1 MRRKGPTRILAL
13 DLHPRSFGYVVV
25 ENPKRLLDWGVCSYR
40 GKHGAGT
47 ALVRKRL
54 RQLLNL
60 WRPTALVLHSLKKF
74 QRPNHKKDRLI
85 ERIVKEANSRW
96 IIVRVPVKSS
106 ADHKGKILTKYEN
119 ARRVAEHFPV
129 LTHELPPKRRA
140 WESEHYRMSIFA
152 AAALAMAQLYAKS
165 ASTPAMPKRRP
176 RMALASSRRKKLPDD
191 RRFSESI

>member
-47 ALVRKRL
+47 VLVRKRL

-60 WRPTALVLHSLKKF
+60 WRPAALVLHKPLKKSR
-74 QRPNHKKDRLI
+74 RPNQKKDRLL
-85 ERIVKEANSRW
+85 ERIVTETKNRR
-96 IIVRVPVKSS
+96 IIVREMVKSS
-106 ADHKGKILTKYEN
+106 VDYQGNLTKYEN

-129 LTHELPPKRRA
+129 LTRELPPKRRA
-140 WESEHYRMSIFA
+140 WESEHYRMSIFD
-152 AAALAMAQLYAKS
+152 AAALL
-165 ASTPAMPKRRP
+165 
-176 RMALASSRRKKLPDD
+176 
-191 RRFSESI
+191 FSQR

>member
-60 WRPTALVLHSLKKF
+60 WRPTALVLHSPLKKF

-129 LTHELPPKRRA
+129 LTRELPPKRQI
-140 WESEHYRMSIFA
+140 WQSEHYRMSIFTA
-152 AAALAMAQLYAKS
+152 ASLVCVYLSSFKIPLRTRLRRIHARITHPYQS
-165 ASTPAMPKRRP
+165 AP
-176 RMALASSRRKKLPDD
+176 
-191 RRFSESI
+191 